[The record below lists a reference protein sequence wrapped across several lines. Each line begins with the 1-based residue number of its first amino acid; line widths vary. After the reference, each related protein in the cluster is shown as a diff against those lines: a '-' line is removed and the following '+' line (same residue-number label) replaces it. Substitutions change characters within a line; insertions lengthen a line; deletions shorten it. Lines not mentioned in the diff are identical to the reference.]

1 MKITAKTRKSHYWN
15 EDRFV
20 LGKDYFM
27 VIDGATPLIKSNNFN
42 EACWLVTYVKEN
54 INKLTGSIE
63 ERLNVLSKEAYNLL
77 PVKIKEEDYMP
88 SASLAYV
95 EVLGDEF
102 SAHTLG
108 DCEVTFVLKDGKII
122 RCFETELAKF
132 DNISI
137 KELVQHA
144 KDKNIHVVNARPFIK
159 DTLLKHRNMINKPNG
174 YKGFSLTSN
183 PEIKTSCFIIKKDLV
198 KEIYIYSDGFSQSFE
213 HLNVYNTHEEMF
225 SKSLDLDEEILKI
238 KNQSFLDPYCDK
250 YPRLKK
256 IDDITVIKIELE

>member
-27 VIDGATPLIKSNNFN
+27 VIDGATPLIKTNNFN
-42 EACWLVTYVKEN
+42 EACWLVTYVKN
-54 INKLTGSIE
+54 QINKLTGCIE
-63 ERLNVLSKEAYNLL
+63 DRLNVLSKEGFSLL

-95 EVLGDEF
+95 EVLDDEF

-108 DCEVTFVLKDGKII
+108 DCEVTFILKDGTIK
-122 RCFETELAKF
+122 RCYETDLAKL
-132 DNISI
+132 DDKSI
-137 KELVQHA
+137 NELVHHA
-144 KDKNIHVVNARPFIK
+144 KEKNIHVVNARPYIK
-159 DTLLKHRNMINKPNG
+159 EILLKHRKMINKPNG

-183 PEIKTSCFIIKKDLV
+183 PNIKTSCFNIKKELV

-213 HLNVYNTHEEMF
+213 HLKVYDSHEEMF
-225 SKSLDLDEEILKI
+225 SKSLDLDEEIKKI
-238 KNQSFLDPYCDK
+238 KTQAFLDPYCDK
-250 YPRLKK
+250 HPRLKK
-256 IDDITVIKIELE
+256 IDDITAIKIEI

>member
-27 VIDGATPLIKSNNFN
+27 VIDGATPLIKTNNFN
-42 EACWLVTYVKEN
+42 EACWLVTYVKN
-54 INKLTGSIE
+54 QINKLTGCIE
-63 ERLNVLSKEAYNLL
+63 DRLNVLSKEGFSLL

-95 EVLGDEF
+95 EVLDDEF

-108 DCEVTFVLKDGKII
+108 DCEVTFILKDGTIK
-122 RCFETELAKF
+122 RCYETDLAKL
-132 DNISI
+132 DDKSI
-137 KELVQHA
+137 NELVHHA
-144 KDKNIHVVNARPFIK
+144 KEKNIHVVNARPYIK
-159 DTLLKHRNMINKPNG
+159 ETLLKHRKMINKPNG

-183 PEIKTSCFIIKKDLV
+183 PNIKTSCFNIKKELV

-213 HLNVYNTHEEMF
+213 HLKVYDSHEEMF
-225 SKSLDLDEEILKI
+225 SKSLDLDEEIKKI
-238 KNQSFLDPYCDK
+238 KTQAFLDPYCDK
-250 YPRLKK
+250 HPRLKK
-256 IDDITVIKIELE
+256 IDDITAIKIEI

>member
-42 EACWLVTYVKEN
+42 EACWLVTYVKDN
-54 INKLTGSIE
+54 INKLTGCIE
-63 ERLNVLSKEAYNLL
+63 DRLNVLSKEGFNLL

-88 SASLAYV
+88 SASLAYI
-95 EVLGDEF
+95 EVLEDEF

-108 DCEVTFVLKDGKII
+108 DCEVTFILKDGNII
-122 RCFETELAKF
+122 RCFETDLAKL
-132 DNISI
+132 DDKSI
-137 KELVQHA
+137 NELVHHA
-144 KDKNIHVVNARPFIK
+144 KEKNIHVVNARPYIK
-159 DTLLKHRNMINKPNG
+159 ETLLKHRKMINKSNG
-174 YKGFSLTSN
+174 YKGFSLTSDPN
-183 PEIKTSCFIIKKDLV
+183 IKTSCFNIKKDLV
-198 KEIYIYSDGFSQSFE
+198 QEIYIYSDGFSQSFE
-213 HLNVYNTHEEMF
+213 HLNVYKSHEAMF
-225 SKSLDLDEEILKI
+225 SKSLDLEEEIKKI
-238 KNQSFLDPYCDK
+238 KDHAFLDPYCNK

>member
-42 EACWLVTYVKEN
+42 EACWLVTYLKEN
-54 INKLTGSIE
+54 INKLPGRIE
-63 ERLNVLSKEAYNLL
+63 ERLNTLSKEGFKLL

-88 SASLAYV
+88 SASLAYI
-95 EVLGDEF
+95 EVLDEEF

-122 RCFETELAKF
+122 RCFETDLAKL
-132 DNISI
+132 DDISI
-137 KELVQHA
+137 NELVRHA
-144 KDKNIHVVNARPFIK
+144 QDKNIHVVQARPYIK
-159 DTLLKHRNMINKPNG
+159 DILLKHRKMINKPNG
-174 YKGFSLTSN
+174 YKAFALTSD
-183 PEIKTSCFIIKKDLV
+183 PSIKTNSFQIKKDLV

-213 HLNVYNTHEEMF
+213 HLHIYDSHEKMF
-225 SKSLDLDEEILKI
+225 SKSLELDEEIQKI
-238 KNQSFLDPYCDK
+238 KTQAFLDPYCDK

-256 IDDITVIKIELE
+256 IDDITVIKIEL